1 MDGEHQIESS
11 ESRDSHEPTRPAIED
26 FAGGEM
32 ASSGSMPVPCSNSA
46 EPNPLNNH
54 WKTLS
59 GPPVVVVQV
68 SAPAAPLPV
77 LGGRT
82 LPLAG

>member
-1 MDGEHQIESS
+1 
-11 ESRDSHEPTRPAIED
+11 
-26 FAGGEM
+26 
-32 ASSGSMPVPCSNSA
+32 MPVPCSNSA